1 MTLVKE
7 KTNYDL
13 YFDNFLI
20 YRTDAKNIVIKGGG
34 GLYIGGGLL
43 AGATGA
49 SYDNI

>member
-1 MTLVKE
+1 MTMVKE
-7 KTNYDL
+7 KTMCDL

-34 GLYIGGGLL
+34 DLYIGGSSYG

-49 SYDNI
+49 